1 MDPARSSL
9 RPRTR
14 RASGYLVAVLAVSV
28 TTLLREKLRPLL
40 TDHSVFAMDYL
51 AIAFAAWYGG
61 FGPGV
66 AAILTAV
73 PFAMLVI
80 PPAGL
85 AVVGTANLVALL
97 LFVAISTLVVLLIE
111 SVRRA
116 RERAVEAHGRTA
128 AALEELRES
137 QEKYRG
143 LFERNLAGVSRTS
156 LDGRILDGNRALARI
171 YGYDRPSEMLTVRA
185 ETLHEN
191 AEARRAFVERLRD
204 AGGALVNIEAVGRR
218 RDGSPVWTL
227 ESHQIVEER
236 GRVVIEGSILDIS
249 DRKQI
254 ELERE
259 SLVDALELERNRLEA
274 IIRQMPA
281 GLVIADAEG
290 KVILGN
296 EQFER
301 ILGTKFSPNR
311 MVGES
316 DGYRAFHPDGRPF
329 SPGES
334 ALAIA
339 LATGKD
345 VRDVEVVIERQDG
358 RRKVIVASA
367 SPLRDSAGRIV
378 GSVATFFEVTE
389 QRELAGELA
398 RTVAE
403 LKEGDR
409 RKDEFIAM
417 LAHEL
422 RNPLVPIANAVRVL
436 QLPEVGRGT
445 LRESLSMIERQL
457 GHMVRLV
464 DDLLDVS
471 RISRGKVEIRKD
483 RFDLS
488 AMAAEVVEDFRGE
501 IGRHGLSLETVFPKE
516 SIWVDGDRVRLAE
529 VLTNL
534 VQNAI
539 KFTDSGG
546 TIRVTLARD
555 GDRALLSVRDSGIGI
570 DPAML
575 PRIFEPFSQADRSIA
590 RTRGGLGLGL
600 ALVRGLVT
608 AHGGEARAASDG
620 IGRGTEV
627 SVLLPTAERRVPEA
641 REKGEARKPAPPRR
655 VVVVEDNV
663 PVADG
668 MRFLLEHLSHEVRV
682 AADGVAGLAAIR
694 AFRPDVVLCDIG
706 LPGEMDGYALA
717 REVRADPAISATCL
731 IAITGYGQ
739 SADRERAQ
747 QAGFDLHLTKPV
759 QPTRLE
765 ELLHGLPRS
774 ARGTPR
780 RA

>member
-1 MDPARSSL
+1 MDLSGSSR

-14 RASGYLVAVLAVSV
+14 RVSGYLVALLAVSV

-73 PFAMLVI
+73 PFAMLI
-80 PPAGL
+80 LPP
-85 AVVGTANLVALL
+85 VRGTANVLALA

-116 RERAVEAHGRTA
+116 RQRAVEAHERTA
-128 AALEELRES
+128 GALAALREN

-171 YGYDRPSEMLTVRA
+171 YGYDRPEEMLAVRA

-191 AEARRAFVERLRD
+191 AGARRAFVERLRD

-227 ESHQIVEER
+227 ESHQIVEEG
-236 GRVVIEGSILDIS
+236 GRTVIEGSILDIS

-259 SLVDALELERNRLEA
+259 SLVAALELERRRLEA
-274 IIRQMPA
+274 VIRQMPA
-281 GLVIADAEG
+281 GLVIADSEG
-290 KVILGN
+290 KLILGN

-301 ILGTKFSPNR
+301 ILGTKFSANR
-311 MVGES
+311 MIGES

-334 ALAIA
+334 PLAAA

-345 VRDVEVVIERQDG
+345 VRGVEIVIERGDG
-358 RRKVIVASA
+358 ARRSIVANA
-367 SPLRDSAGRIV
+367 SPLRDSGGRV
-378 GSVATFFEVTE
+378 VAAVSTFFEVTE
-389 QRELAGELA
+389 QRELARELA

-403 LKEGDR
+403 LREGDR

-436 QLPEVGRGT
+436 QLPDVGRGT
-445 LRESLSMIERQL
+445 LRESLTMIERQL

-483 RFDLS
+483 RFDLTS
-488 AMAAEVVEDFRGE
+488 MTAEVVEDFRGE
-501 IGRHGLSLETVFPKE
+501 IGRHGLTLETGFPKE
-516 SIWVDGDRVRLAE
+516 SLWIDGDRVRLAE

-534 VQNAI
+534 IQNAI
-539 KFTDSGG
+539 KFTDAGG
-546 TIRVTLARD
+546 TIRIALARD
-555 GDRALLSVRDSGIGI
+555 GDRSRLSVRDSGIGI

-575 PRIFEPFSQADRSIA
+575 PRIFEPFAQADRSIA

-600 ALVRGLVT
+600 ALVRGLVE
-608 AHGGEARAASDG
+608 AHGGEARAASEG
-620 IGRGTEV
+620 LGRGTEIA
-627 SVLLPTAERRVPEA
+627 VLLPATERREPGV
-641 REKGEARKPAPPRR
+641 REKRDVRRPAPPRR

-682 AADGVAGLAAIR
+682 APDGAAGLEAIR

-717 REVRADPAISATCL
+717 RTVRADPGISATCL

-739 SADRERAQ
+739 SADRERAR

-759 QPTRLE
+759 EPSRLE
-765 ELLHGLPRS
+765 ELLRGLPR
-774 ARGTPR
+774 APRGTTPR
-780 RA
+780 A